1 MELNAMTAQQIHA
14 RLSADGYRQGPP
26 PWSAGALVDGA
37 GVDLAVAADSDCPHC
52 GHHGLTYVAYHI
64 ARRALPVADEATRS
78 YRAFAVCPQCG
89 LGDEF

>member
-14 RLSADGYRQGPP
+14 RLIADGYRQGPP
-26 PWSAGALVDGA
+26 PRSAGALVDGA

-64 ARRALPVADEATRS
+64 AQPRS
-78 YRAFAVCPQCG
+78 YRAFALCPQCG